1 MLTKSQSPNNRQI
14 IILTAQH
21 MHYILLALNCG
32 NLALLSL
39 LDLLAAFN
47 MVDHDMLLRRL

>member
-21 MHYILLALNCG
+21 MHYILLGLNCG